1 MEPNLAAR
9 SRRERGTHASCLLL
23 DLNETLISRET
34 AVRPSVAV
42 AGREKGGEPETSAE
56 LTAIDRRENY
66 ARDSFLIRFR
76 RLLPREI
83 IARA

>member
-1 MEPNLAAR
+1 MGR
-9 SRRERGTHASCLLL
+9 ISRRDFDVTSSRERGRSCLF
-23 DLNETLISRET
+23 DLNETLISGET

-66 ARDSFLIRFR
+66 ARDSDSI
-76 RLLPREI
+76 PQ
-83 IARA
+83 ATSS